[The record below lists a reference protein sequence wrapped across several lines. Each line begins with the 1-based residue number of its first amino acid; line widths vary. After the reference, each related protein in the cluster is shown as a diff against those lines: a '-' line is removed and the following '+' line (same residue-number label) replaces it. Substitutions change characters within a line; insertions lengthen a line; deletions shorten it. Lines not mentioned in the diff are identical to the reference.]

1 MGGQPRPQEGSPG
14 KGKASWW
21 GRTEEN
27 SPALWFPAWS
37 WCLSRRVG
45 EELGR
50 AVSLLLDDRAITKIA
65 GTGEEKG
72 KEKQAP
78 GQDRAG

>member
-1 MGGQPRPQEGSPG
+1 M
-14 KGKASWW
+14 
-21 GRTEEN
+21 
-27 SPALWFPAWS
+27 
-37 WCLSRRVG
+37 G

-50 AVSLLLDDRAITKIA
+50 AVSLLLDDHVITKIV

-72 KEKQAP
+72 EEKQAP

>member
-1 MGGQPRPQEGSPG
+1 MGLAAFLSPKKGSFEGGGGSG
-14 KGKASWW
+14 GHH
-21 GRTEEN
+21 
-27 SPALWFPAWS
+27 
-37 WCLSRRVG
+37 RRWVG

-50 AVSLLLDDRAITKIA
+50 AVSLLLDDHVITKIA

>member
-1 MGGQPRPQEGSPG
+1 M
-14 KGKASWW
+14 
-21 GRTEEN
+21 
-27 SPALWFPAWS
+27 
-37 WCLSRRVG
+37 G

-78 GQDRAG
+78 GQDRAGQGTWQDKRLHDHGNTWSS

>member
-1 MGGQPRPQEGSPG
+1 MYRDCPTVAFGCFSIAKEREFRRRWWVWGQH
-14 KGKASWW
+14 
-21 GRTEEN
+21 
-27 SPALWFPAWS
+27 
-37 WCLSRRVG
+37 RRWVG

-50 AVSLLLDDRAITKIA
+50 AVSLLLDDHVITKIV

-72 KEKQAP
+72 EEKQAP

>member
-1 MGGQPRPQEGSPG
+1 M
-14 KGKASWW
+14 
-21 GRTEEN
+21 
-27 SPALWFPAWS
+27 
-37 WCLSRRVG
+37 G
-45 EELGR
+45 EELGK